1 MSGERGGEGDEGFCF
16 AACVEGGGRGR
27 GRRYGSMGGALFWR
41 EIFLNRLVWGS
52 GSGRGGMQ
60 RRPWRG
66 MPKIA
71 IRGNFTLG
79 FEQPVKEKLPPKQC
93 SAP

>member
-1 MSGERGGEGDEGFCF
+1 MSGERGGEGDDGFCF
-16 AACVEGGGRGR
+16 AAFVEGGG
-27 GRRYGSMGGALFWR
+27 
-41 EIFLNRLVWGS
+41 
-52 GSGRGGMQ
+52 
-60 RRPWRG
+60 RG